1 MKETIKMEDIEIRK
15 ESFDLKKFLS
25 EMTQGFSLLAQQHNK
40 QLEVQDLSE
49 TRMMEMDRDM
59 HGAVVTVEI

>member
-1 MKETIKMEDIEIRK
+1 MEDIEIRK

-40 QLEVQDLSE
+40 QLEIQDLSE

>member
-1 MKETIKMEDIEIRK
+1 MEDIEIRK